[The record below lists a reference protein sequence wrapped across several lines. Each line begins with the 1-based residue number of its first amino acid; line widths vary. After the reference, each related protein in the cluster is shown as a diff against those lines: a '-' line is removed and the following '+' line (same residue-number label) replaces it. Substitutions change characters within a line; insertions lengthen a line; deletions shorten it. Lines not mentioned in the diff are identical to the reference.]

1 MFLLWFYCIKTQK
14 KISQIRA
21 LKSRADESE
30 KGGIFSRPYVTSE

>member
-1 MFLLWFYCIKTQK
+1 MFLLWFYRIKTQK
-14 KISQIRA
+14 KISQIHA